1 MCQRHGW
8 ERHCRLMWLPTGKAN
23 RYRKPKVP
31 AGPWF
36 RDGLLLQPGNLSD
49 VLVWPVVAS
58 LDRET

>member
-1 MCQRHGW
+1 
-8 ERHCRLMWLPTGKAN
+8 MWLPTGKAN